1 MLETL
6 LRSSRFGIP
15 RLWRSFGR
23 VLLFLVACPIVLAIT
38 GAVSPARSGPT
49 QDLFIGSIASLGAFV
64 LTVLFVRW
72 DALRLNDVGAM
83 PGRRSLHRI
92 AFGFLLGSALVA
104 VHSLIV
110 SAAGH
115 MHWVRT
121 PGARADR
128 AVLIAVGYLCLAARE
143 ELAFHG
149 YPLRR
154 LQQLSGV
161 WRAQVVIALVFALEH
176 VIGGWSY
183 AQALW
188 GAAVGS
194 LLFGMAS
201 IATRGLAVP
210 IGIHAAWNFGDWMR
224 GNRTMPGLWR
234 PDVAKGFEDR
244 VSLAGIFA
252 YVAVMALAT
261 LGFWYWHRSRQAARV

>member
-1 MLETL
+1 MTHTT
-6 LRSSRFGIP
+6 SP
-15 RLWRSFGR
+15 WRSLGH
-23 VLLFLVACPIVLAIT
+23 VLLFLVACAVVLAIT
-38 GAVSPARSGPT
+38 ASTTPGRSGPT

-72 DALRLNDVGAM
+72 DGLRLNDVGAM
-83 PGRRSLHRI
+83 PGRKSLNRLT
-92 AFGFLLGSALVA
+92 FGFLLGSALVA

-121 PGARADR
+121 SNAFADQ
-128 AVLIAVGYLCLAARE
+128 AVFVAVGYLCLSARE

-154 LQQLSGV
+154 LRQLFGV
-161 WRAQVVIALVFALEH
+161 WGAQVAVALVFALEH
-176 VIGGWSY
+176 VAGGWSY

-188 GAAVGS
+188 GAAAGS

-210 IGIHAAWNFGDWMR
+210 IGIHAAWNFGDWIR
-224 GNRTMPGLWR
+224 GNRATPGLWR
-234 PDVAKGFEDR
+234 PEVARGFEDR
-244 VSLAGIFA
+244 SGAAGILA
-252 YVAVMALAT
+252 YIAVMALAT
-261 LGFWYWHRSRQAARV
+261 LAFWCWHRSREAAHARMAGVG